1 MPKVG
6 RPKNIETPET
16 MWKHFQEYMKDVKS
30 KPVMVTEQR
39 KGAVNIRI
47 TKGVELS
54 PEMKEKI
61 EEARHNLVVL
71 TREKPL
77 TFIGFENWLF
87 CNDIISD
94 VSDYFENK
102 EDRYK
107 EFIPICQRI
116 KKMIT
121 EDQVVGGMTNIYNP
135 SITQRLNGLADKKE
149 VEQTNILKQFAIKGI
164 TIGNDTE
171 D

>member
-1 MPKVG
+1 MAKVG

-16 MWKHFQEYMKDVKS
+16 MWQHFKNYAEDTKS
-30 KPVMVTEQR
+30 KPIMVTEQR
-39 KGAVNIRI
+39 KGAVNIRV

-77 TFIGFENWLF
+77 TLVGFENWLF
-87 CNDIISD
+87 FFFFISD
-94 VSDYFENK
+94 VSDYFDNEGG
-102 EDRYK
+102 RYD
-107 EFIPICQRI
+107 EFVPICQRI

-121 EDQVVGGMTNIYNP
+121 EDQIIGGMTNIYNP
-135 SITQRLNGLADKKE
+135 SITQRLNGLTEKI
-149 VEQTNILKQFAIKGI
+149 EQKTTIEGI
-164 TIGNDTE
+164 DIIID
-171 D
+171 